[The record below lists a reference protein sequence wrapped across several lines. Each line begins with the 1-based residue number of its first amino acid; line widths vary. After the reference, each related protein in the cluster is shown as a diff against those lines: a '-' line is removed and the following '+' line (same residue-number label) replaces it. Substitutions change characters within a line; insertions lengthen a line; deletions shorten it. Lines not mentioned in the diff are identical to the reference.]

1 MLELTWVSFVGV
13 LLYGAAAACCLFAA
27 HSARGANASAVRIAN
42 WLLIAGFFVGL
53 MALRGLLIEDWIE
66 QTVRQVIRDT
76 GGYNER
82 RRYQAALAL
91 IMAGFALVVA
101 FVGYRS
107 FVGLRSRNDTI
118 LFIANA
124 ACASM
129 VGLIAFRMLSL
140 HAIDRILYDFRVNW
154 LIDIGA
160 TFVVGACAV
169 AFALNAKAARR
180 RRESAPREPV
190 ARALRRERPR

>member
-1 MLELTWVSFVGV
+1 MLELTLVSFVGV
-13 LLYGAAAACCLFAA
+13 LLYSAAAACCLFAA
-27 HSARGANASAVRIAN
+27 HNARNAGARAVRIAN
-42 WLLIAGFFVGL
+42 WLMIAGFFVGL

-66 QTVRQVIRDT
+66 QTVRQLIRDT

-82 RRYQAALAL
+82 RRYQAAMAL
-91 IMAGFALVVA
+91 IMAGLALVIA
-101 FVGYRS
+101 LVGYRS
-107 FVGLRSRNDTI
+107 LARLRNRSDTI

-124 ACASM
+124 ACAAM

-160 TFVVGACAV
+160 TFLVGACAV
-169 AFALNAKAARR
+169 VFALRAKSARR
-180 RRESAPREPV
+180 RQEPAPREPV